1 MIPYR
6 KMVLPALL
14 FILALTGVR
23 LVWLVA
29 RTEPHDPAA
38 VKGILDLRPYGL
50 PGSRTMNLDG
60 EWEFYPSR
68 LLEHVEPDAQPAPS
82 PTYLKVPGLWN
93 KATAGLAHETFQ
105 YGTYRLRIL
114 LPDGDLGV
122 LGLSMKDIKHG
133 SALFVDGRPMGGSG
147 VLTEDAG
154 SFVSGVMTYQAF
166 FEPRGKELEIMIQ
179 VAVDTSYMYKGGIA
193 KSLSFGVST
202 ALQREK
208 AISLMLQGAVIL
220 LLLLLMLVVL
230 VTYLLGSRSRML
242 LSLFCGLGFGVA
254 TLLISEDRLGM
265 GMLPL
270 SYGALIKV
278 IWLVLPAMSA
288 ACFDFIV
295 RLLMPERINR
305 TYRLAAGAFAVWML
319 VVAFL
324 PARIVA
330 LLDPVNRILYMGFL
344 LAIIAVLV
352 LAVRRG
358 KQDTIY
364 LLLAGSSL
372 VSNLVWSSFKTHS
385 TLNMGFY
392 PVDLVVLCLSLAA
405 YALKQY
411 FRKVEQAKELALR
424 LQQEDRRKDEFLAN
438 TSHELRNPLHGMM
451 NIAQNV
457 LETERN
463 TIGAESARS
472 LELLLTIGG
481 RMTLMLNDLLEQARL
496 RNKGVSLQLAPV
508 SLQTVTA
515 GVTDMLVYLTENKPV
530 RLTASIPPDFPP
542 VLADEMR
549 LIQILVN
556 LIHNALKSTEA
567 GSVTVTARLLGKEAE
582 LAVRDTGIGMDE
594 VTARRVFEAYEQG
607 ESGRGAAEGGFG
619 LGLSISRKLVE
630 LHGGELGLETAPGKG
645 TVFSFRLPLAHQAGS
660 VPEFVSSLAKKVA
673 SSATA
678 GTGEAEAVNS
688 PVPTEPADR
697 PQILM
702 VDDDPVNL
710 KVLTSVLALDH
721 YRIVTAGGG
730 REALE
735 KIGEG
740 SWDLLIT
747 DVMMPGMS
755 GYELASVVRTR
766 YSLLELPVL
775 LLTARSMPEDIQAGF
790 HAGANDYVAKPV
802 NPLEL
807 RSRVLALTR
816 LKQTMD
822 ELLRL
827 EGAYLQAQIE
837 PHFLFNAMNSIS
849 ALGQIDVER
858 MRMMIDAFSS
868 YLRISFDFLNT
879 RDAVPLHVELEL
891 VKAYLYIERERFG
904 DRLLVEWELAE
915 REDLMETLLPP
926 FTIQPLV
933 ENAVKHGILS
943 RSKGGRVTIRIR
955 SSGEDVEVA
964 VEDNGVGMNAE
975 QCAALFQPSS
985 TPERKG
991 VGLVNTDRRL
1001 RKRYGSGLSVTSVPG
1016 RGTTVSFTIRT
1027 VNTRNDP

>member
-23 LVWLVA
+23 LVWLLA

-68 LLEHVEPDAQPAPS
+68 LLEHVEQDAPSAPS
-82 PTYLKVPGLWN
+82 PIYLKIPGLWN
-93 KATAGLAHETFQ
+93 SGTAGLSQETFQ

-114 LPDGDLGV
+114 LPEGDLGV
-122 LGLSMKDIKHG
+122 LGLSLKDIKQG

-147 VLTEDAG
+147 ELAEDAG

-166 FEPRGKELEIMIQ
+166 FEPRGKELEIMVQ
-179 VAVDTSYMYKGGIA
+179 VAVDTSYMYKGGIS

-220 LLLLLMLVVL
+220 LLFLFMLIVLL
-230 VTYLLGSRSRML
+230 TYLLGSRSRML
-242 LSLFCGLGFGVA
+242 LSLFCGLGFGVG

-265 GMLPL
+265 GMISL

-319 VVAFL
+319 VVALL

-344 LAIIAVLV
+344 LAIIVVLV
-352 LAVRRG
+352 LAVRKG

-392 PVDLVVLCLSLAA
+392 PVDLVVLCLSLVA

-411 FRKVEQAKELALR
+411 FRKVEQAKELAVR

-457 LETERN
+457 LETERK
-463 TIGAESARS
+463 TIGADSARS

-530 RLTASIPPDFPP
+530 RLSASIPADFPP

-567 GSVTVTARLLGKEAE
+567 GAVTVTARLAGKEAE

-594 VTARRVFEAYEQG
+594 DTAKRVFDAYEQG

-619 LGLSISRKLVE
+619 LGLSISKKLVE
-630 LHGGELGLETAPGKG
+630 LHGGALVLETSPGKG

-660 VPEFVSSLAKKVA
+660 APEYVRSLTEKEAPPA
-673 SSATA
+673 IM
-678 GTGEAEAVNS
+678 GTGKAEPAGS
-688 PVPTEPADR
+688 SVPTEGADR
-697 PQILM
+697 PRILM

-740 SWDLLIT
+740 AWDLLIT

-766 YSLLELPVL
+766 YSLLELPIL

-904 DRLLVEWELAE
+904 DRLLVEWELEE
-915 REDLMETLLPP
+915 REELMETLLPP

-964 VEDNGVGMNAE
+964 VEDNGVGMDGD

-985 TPERKG
+985 KPERKG

-1001 RKRYGSGLSVTSVPG
+1001 RKRYGGGLSVTSVPG
-1016 RGTTVSFTIRT
+1016 QGTTVSFTIRSG
-1027 VNTRNDP
+1027 VSRNDA

>member
-1 MIPYR
+1 MISYR
-6 KMVLPALL
+6 KMVLSALL
-14 FILALTGVR
+14 FILALTCVR
-23 LVWLVA
+23 MIWLIA

-38 VKGILDLRPYGL
+38 VKGVLDLRPYGL
-50 PGSRTMNLDG
+50 PEDRTIALDG
-60 EWEFYPSR
+60 EWEFYPR
-68 LLEHVEPDAQPAPS
+68 QLLEQVEPGSASAPS
-82 PTYLKVPGLWN
+82 PVYLKVPALWKDN
-93 KATAGLAHETFQ
+93 AASPAGETFQ

-114 LPDGDLGV
+114 LPEGEHGV
-122 LGLSMKDIKHG
+122 LGLSLKDIKQG
-133 SALFVDGRPMGGSG
+133 SALYINGRAMGGSG
-147 VLTEDAG
+147 ELAEQAH
-154 SFVSGVMTYQAF
+154 SFVSGVMAYQAF
-166 FEPRGKELEIMIQ
+166 FEPRENELELMIQ
-179 VAVDTSYMYKGGIA
+179 VAVDTGFRYKGGIA

-202 ALQREK
+202 AVMREK
-208 AISLMLQGAVIL
+208 SNSLMLQGAVIL

-230 VTYLLGSRSRML
+230 LTYLLGTRSRML
-242 LSLFCGLGFGVA
+242 LSLFCALLLGVG
-254 TLLISEDRLGM
+254 TLLITEDRLAM
-265 GMLPL
+265 AMLPF
-270 SYGALIKV
+270 SYGTLVKV

-288 ACFDFIV
+288 ACFDFII
-295 RLLMPERINR
+295 RLLMPERVTR
-305 TYRLAAGAFAVWML
+305 AYRLVMRGFMGWML
-319 VVAFL
+319 VMAFL
-324 PARIVA
+324 PAKTVA
-330 LLDPVNRILYMGFL
+330 LLDTVNRVLYMGFL
-344 LAIIAVLV
+344 LGIITVIV

-358 KQDTIY
+358 KQDTFY
-364 LLLAGSSL
+364 LLMAGSSL
-372 VSNLVWSSFKTHS
+372 VSNLVWSNFKTNS

-392 PVDLVVLCLSLAA
+392 PVDLVVLSLSLAA

-411 FRKVEQAKELALR
+411 FRKVEQAKELAVR

-457 LETERN
+457 LDTERR

-481 RMTLMLNDLLEQARL
+481 RMTLMVNDLLEQARL

-508 SLQTVTA
+508 SLQTVAA
-515 GVTDMLVYLTENKPV
+515 GVIDMLVYLTENKPV

-542 VLADEMR
+542 VRADEMR
-549 LIQILVN
+549 LVQILVN
-556 LIHNALKSTEA
+556 LLHNALKSTEA
-567 GSVTVTARLLGKEAE
+567 GAVTVTARLVGKEAE

-594 VTARRVFEAYEQG
+594 ATAKRVFDAYEQG
-607 ESGRGAAEGGFG
+607 ESGQRAAEGGFG
-619 LGLSISRKLVE
+619 LGLSISKKLVE
-630 LHGGELGLETAPGKG
+630 LHGGVLALETAPGKG
-645 TVFSFRLPLAHQAGS
+645 TMFSFRLPLAYPAGNAPVSGGPLTVEAPLPASVGSMEAAAAAPPSAEQANGPR
-660 VPEFVSSLAKKVA
+660 V
-673 SSATA
+673 
-678 GTGEAEAVNS
+678 
-688 PVPTEPADR
+688 
-697 PQILM
+697 LM

-710 KVLTSVLALDH
+710 KVLAAVLAADH
-721 YRIVTAGGG
+721 YQIVTAGGG

-735 KIGEG
+735 KLGEG
-740 SWDLLIT
+740 SWDLMIT

-766 YSLLELPVL
+766 YSLLELPIL

-807 RSRVLALTR
+807 RSRVVALTR

-827 EGAYLQAQIE
+827 EGAFLQAQIE

-858 MRMMIDAFSS
+858 MRLMIDAFSS

-904 DRLLVEWELAE
+904 DRLQVEWELEE
-915 REDLMETLLPP
+915 REDLMGLMLPP

-955 SSGEDVEVA
+955 SCGEDVEVA
-964 VEDNGVGMNAE
+964 VEDNGAGME
-975 QCAALFQPSS
+975 PDQCAALLQPAS
-985 TPERKG
+985 PAGRKG
-991 VGLVNTDRRL
+991 VGLINTDRRL
-1001 RKRYGSGLSVTSVPG
+1001 RKRYGSGLSVTSVPNQ
-1016 RGTTVSFTIRT
+1016 GTHVSFMVRT
-1027 VNTRNDP
+1027 AVGQKNA